1 MTGSF
6 FFFFL
11 ISDPISLLLE
21 VDMSGH
27 SSPADPPQLILN
39 EERKQFV
46 AAMIQPAMASLGQV
60 TETRQVN
67 KTFHLPL
74 PDLQLLNQSI
84 FSCNAITRI
93 YFSKS
98 VWLGMLRVLGCGQY
112 ILAKKFVIQ
121 PNVLTRMLSPVV

>member
-21 VDMSGH
+21 VNMSGH
-27 SSPADPPQLILN
+27 TSPADPPQLILN

-46 AAMIQPAMASLGQV
+46 AAMMQPAMASLGQV

-67 KTFHLPL
+67 VSSPSPL
-74 PDLQLLNQSI
+74 FATAQ
-84 FSCNAITRI
+84 
-93 YFSKS
+93 
-98 VWLGMLRVLGCGQY
+98 
-112 ILAKKFVIQ
+112 
-121 PNVLTRMLSPVV
+121 